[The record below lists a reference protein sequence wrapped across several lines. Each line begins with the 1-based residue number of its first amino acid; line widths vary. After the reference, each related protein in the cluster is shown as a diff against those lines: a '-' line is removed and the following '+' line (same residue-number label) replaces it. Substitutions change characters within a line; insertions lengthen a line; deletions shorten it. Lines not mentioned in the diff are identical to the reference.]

1 MLKIVYRVL
10 LTINAIILLV
20 VVYLIK
26 TEKSLPFHWLPSVHV
41 SYFVYFTAA
50 IIMSGVCLWFSR
62 FLSDDIITGGITEAE
77 SANNSYLPS
86 YLGYFFVALSI
97 NDCDTL
103 IWVTGI
109 VMVFT
114 FFSQTLYFNPL
125 FLIFGYKFYNVSTDN
140 GVKFFIISKKNITT
154 VNNLSFHKLKRIN
167 NYTFIDKGRY

>member
-1 MLKIVYRVL
+1 M
-10 LTINAIILLV
+10 
-20 VVYLIK
+20 
-26 TEKSLPFHWLPSVHV
+26 
-41 SYFVYFTAA
+41 
-50 IIMSGVCLWFSR
+50 WFSR

-140 GVKFFIISKKNITT
+140 GVKFFVISKKNITT